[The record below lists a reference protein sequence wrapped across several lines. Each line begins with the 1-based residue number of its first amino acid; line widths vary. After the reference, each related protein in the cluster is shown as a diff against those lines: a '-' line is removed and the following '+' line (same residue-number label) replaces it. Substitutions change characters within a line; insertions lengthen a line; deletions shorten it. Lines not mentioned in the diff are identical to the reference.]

1 MKLLLRFDPRITNE
15 PIIAGTVKKTGVLI
29 NILRASVEQKGGEML
44 VEVPEESVEL
54 VVKTFKDFGVEV
66 SKLEKPIIRDE
77 ELCIH
82 CGACIS
88 LCPTNVF
95 RFNENHEVIIE
106 ERLCLHCGICVKAC
120 PVKAL
125 RLL

>member
-15 PIIAGTVKKTGVLI
+15 PIIASTVKKTGVLI

-95 RFNENHEVIIE
+95 RFNENQEVIME

>member
-1 MKLLLRFDPRITNE
+1 MKLLLRFDPKITNE
-15 PIIAGTVKKTGVLI
+15 PIIASTVKKTGVLI

-95 RFNENHEVIIE
+95 RFNESQEVIIE

-120 PVKAL
+120 PVKAI

>member
-1 MKLLLRFDPRITNE
+1 MKLLLRFDPKITNE
-15 PIIAGTVKKTGVLI
+15 PIIASTVKKTGVLI

-95 RFNENHEVIIE
+95 RFNESQEVIIE

>member
-15 PIIAGTVKKTGVLI
+15 PIIASTVKKTGVLI

-95 RFNENHEVIIE
+95 RFNENYEVIIE